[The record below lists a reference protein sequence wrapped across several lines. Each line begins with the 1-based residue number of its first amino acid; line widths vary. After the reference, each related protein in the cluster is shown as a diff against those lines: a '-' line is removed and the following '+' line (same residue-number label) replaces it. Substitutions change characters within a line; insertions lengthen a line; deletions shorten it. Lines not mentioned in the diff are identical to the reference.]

1 MLKINYFVVQKK
13 IIAFVALSFALFFT
27 NNLSAQFEGFF
38 SGKIKGEKSEYN
50 VQTPSYSKTIT
61 ISNVNNTWGTEKF
74 PYDRIQ
80 DYGGSLYTKDDY
92 INIYRIFKNTIDS
105 DEIRKLMASEK
116 FSINDYIKS
125 SINFKDKLNSLTVFV
140 VYYPFTGKVYE
151 VFFSLS
157 GDILKGISPDYFY
170 EIEKKIKDSI
180 VLKKIIETN
189 HQYYIQCFFNYYFN
203 DLDGKKISGEKIVLS
218 DIE

>member
-1 MLKINYFVVQKK
+1 MEKK
-13 IIAFVALSFALFFT
+13 IITFVALTFALFFT

-38 SGKIKGEKSEYN
+38 SGKIRGNKSEYN
-50 VQTPSYSKTIT
+50 VHTVSYSKGID

-74 PYDRIQ
+74 PYDKMQ

-92 INIYRIFKNTIDS
+92 INIYRIIKNTIDS
-105 DEIRKLMASEK
+105 GEIRKLKASEK
-116 FSINDYIKS
+116 FSLNDYMKS
-125 SINFKDKLNSLTVFV
+125 SIDFKDKLNSLTVFV

-157 GDILKGISPDYFY
+157 GEILKGISPDYFY

-189 HQYYIQCFFNYYFN
+189 HQFYIQCFFNYVFN
-203 DLDGKKISGEKIVLS
+203 DLDGKKIRGEKIMLS
-218 DIE
+218 GIE

>member
-1 MLKINYFVVQKK
+1 MMKKFVIPFL
-13 IIAFVALSFALFFT
+13 IITLSILYT

-50 VQTPSYSKTIT
+50 VNTLSNSKTIT

-74 PYDRIQ
+74 PYKKIQ

-92 INIYRIFKNTIDS
+92 INIYRIIKNIISS
-105 DEIRKLMASEK
+105 DEIRKLEASEK
-116 FSINDYIKS
+116 FSMNDYMKS
-125 SINFKDKLNSLTVFV
+125 SIDFKDKLNSLTVFV

-157 GDILKGISPDYFY
+157 GEILKGISPDYFY

-180 VLKKIIETN
+180 VLKMIIETN
-189 HQYYIQCFFNYYFN
+189 HQFYIQCRFSYTFN
-203 DLDGKKISGEKIVLS
+203 DLDAKKIKGERIILS
-218 DIE
+218 DIN